1 MKNMFQKII
10 ILQNDKLVYNLQTV
24 QVNTIKESKRTSF
37 FSKLT
42 NLIKI
47 NLEYFIVC
55 GGK

>member
-10 ILQNDKLVYNLQTV
+10 ILQNDKLVYNLQIV
-24 QVNTIKESKRTSF
+24 RVNTIKESKRTSF